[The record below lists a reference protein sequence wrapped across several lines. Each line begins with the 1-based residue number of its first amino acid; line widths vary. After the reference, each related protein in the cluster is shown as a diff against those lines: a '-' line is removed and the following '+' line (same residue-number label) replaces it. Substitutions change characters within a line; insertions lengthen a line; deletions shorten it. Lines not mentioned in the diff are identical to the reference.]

1 MSAISFDPQA
11 SSVSFYEKIGLS
23 KAFQH
28 MRALAKRIGE
38 AIKHCFSRLAS
49 LFSRPEKPVQAQ
61 VLKLSSS
68 PAAAPA
74 PSPNLAVP
82 LHPAPS
88 NSPSI
93 PASVE
98 SSPVSVAISEVSKDS
113 RGPAP
118 FHLPPLPVIPSMP
131 SSPAPAASSPVQVS
145 DSEDALSGLNA
156 IPSPSALDVQKAH
169 LFSEQAQGDGIC
181 WASLCS
187 GFFALQ
193 FMADRI
199 LKQLPVFT
207 VYDQEHIEDQGISIS
222 VHLEKKDISLAAV
235 ETAFERIELPQGKD
249 LIIEPYK
256 PVALEKGTLCFRRNA
271 EQNSLSEGIIQAR
284 VLAKNSDSHLAGV
297 ILVTRT
303 QKGLPRVF
311 SLLIHHDQTGKEAP
325 AKKDRRHL
333 HIASHM
339 GASKMYVYD
348 SANKLPMKKIDK
360 ESDVY
365 EAIRKKD
372 PEEEDPNKDIRKKAP
387 QELPCELFLYQIRIE
402 PKTNQTE

>member
-113 RGPAP
+113 PGPAP

-131 SSPAPAASSPVQVS
+131 SSPAPAASSPVEVS
-145 DSEDALSGLNA
+145 DGEDALSGLHL

-169 LFSEQAQGDGIC
+169 LFSEQAQGNGAC

-199 LKQLPVFT
+199 LQQLPVFT
-207 VYDQEHIEDQGISIS
+207 PADQQYIADQGVDISEE
-222 VHLEKKDISLAAV
+222 LKKRDMSLAAV
-235 ETAFERIELPQGKD
+235 EAAFNHIKLPQGKD
-249 LIIEPYK
+249 LILEPYK
-256 PVALEKGTLCFRRNA
+256 PMTLERETLCYQRTKEKNT
-271 EQNSLSEGIIQAR
+271 LSNGIAQAK
-284 VLAKNSDSHLAGV
+284 VLVRNSDSHLTGV
-297 ILVTRT
+297 VLVMGT
-303 QKGLPRVF
+303 QKELPRVF
-311 SLLIHHDQTGKEAP
+311 SLLIHQDLEEKAR
-325 AKKDRRHL
+325 KKFKDPFL
-333 HIASHM
+333 AASHK
-339 GASKMYVYD
+339 GALKMYVYD
-348 SANKLPMKKIDK
+348 SYEKLPISKIETEYDLYG
-360 ESDVY
+360 DLQNDRDL
-365 EAIRKKD
+365 I
-372 PEEEDPNKDIRKKAP
+372 
-387 QELPCELFLYQIRIE
+387 CELFLYQIRVE
-402 PKTNQTE
+402 PKTN